1 MRKLLVL
8 MLVLV
13 MASLASAGTV
23 TISGDTTINV
33 GATKTYTVTYSGTPD
48 LCGFDIDV
56 HNNNKGTIGAP
67 PTYLA
72 ANRNTVYD
80 GYWQPPRDEE
90 GAGIEVTEA
99 TDGATL
105 GTTWFTITVTAT
117 GVKDDVITLTSQD
130 IYIVDT
136 DWNQASGHTM
146 GTLGITIVPEPMTL
160 VLLGLGGLFL
170 RRRR

>member
-1 MRKLLVL
+1 

-48 LCGFDIDV
+48 IISFDVDV
-56 HNNNKGTIGAP
+56 HINNKGSIPTNPA
-67 PTYLA
+67 TYLA
-72 ANRNTVYD
+72 TNRNTVYD
-80 GYWQPPRDEE
+80 VTWNPPRDEE
-90 GAGIEVTEA
+90 GAGIEVTSSSDLLA
-99 TDGATL
+99 L
-105 GTTWFTITVTAT
+105 GTTWFSFSVTAT

-130 IYIVDT
+130 IFQADT
-136 DWNQASGHTM
+136 DWGTINPTM
-146 GTLGITIVPEPMTL
+146 GTLGITIIPEPMTL